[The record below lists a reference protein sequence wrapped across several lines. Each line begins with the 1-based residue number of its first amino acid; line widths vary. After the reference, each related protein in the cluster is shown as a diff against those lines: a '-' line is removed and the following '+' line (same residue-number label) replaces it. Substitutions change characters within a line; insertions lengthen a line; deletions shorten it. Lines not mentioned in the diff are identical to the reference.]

1 MSAAQDPTP
10 VPQADVD
17 THPDASRNTEAEAV
31 EGPSILDEYI
41 TLGLDFWKDSVVPLA
56 YEWAAP
62 LLPSNTTVEKGESAS
77 SLVHPESGL
86 ITVPAGTTCI
96 GVQAFAGN
104 TDVTEVVLAASV
116 HSIAAEAF
124 HDCTNLEK
132 VTFMGRVFINSRG
145 TYIYIYVC
153 VSISMCVFLSLCLS
167 CTLTLTPHSLT
178 HSLPLY
184 L

>member
-10 VPQADVD
+10 VPQADDD
-17 THPDASRNTEAEAV
+17 THPDASRITEAEAV

-145 TYIYIYVC
+145 TYIYIYICVC
-153 VSISMCVFLSLCLS
+153 LFLCVFLSLSASHAHL
-167 CTLTLTPHSLT
+167 H
-178 HSLPLY
+178 
-184 L
+184 